1 MTAIAI
7 SVDDAGA
14 SGALTRLAAVGRGN
28 PKVMRTVALAMQ
40 QAVYNA
46 FRFQQAPDG
55 SPWPPL
61 APLTLRARARK
72 GNHSQQPLI
81 ATGAMYRSITS
92 DSSATEASIAIG
104 AGLPDARAW
113 WNQFG
118 TTRAPARPLLPVT
131 EFAAAPTAAWLDTLM
146 APIDQALREAVTP

>member
-1 MTAIAI
+1 MTAVTI
-7 SVDDAGA
+7 SVDDADA
-14 SGALTRLAAVGRGN
+14 RAALTRLAAVGRGN

-40 QAVYNA
+40 QAAYNT
-46 FRFQQAPDG
+46 FRFQRAPDG

-61 APLTLRARARK
+61 SPLTLRARARK
-72 GNHSQQPLI
+72 SNHSQQPLI
-81 ATGAMYRSITS
+81 ATGAMYRSIAS
-92 DSSATEASIAIG
+92 DSSANEASVAIG

-131 EFAAAPTAAWLDTLM
+131 EFAAVPSAAWLDAVM
-146 APIDQALREAVTP
+146 APIDQALHEAVTP

>member
-14 SGALTRLAAVGRGN
+14 RAALMRLAAVGRGN

-61 APLTLRARARK
+61 SPLTLRARARK
-72 GNHSQQPLI
+72 GNHNQQPLI
-81 ATGAMYRSITS
+81 ATGAMYRSIES
-92 DSSATEASIAIG
+92 DSNSNEASVAVG

-118 TTRAPARPLLPVT
+118 TTRAPARSLLPVT
-131 EFAAAPTAAWLDTLM
+131 ESAAIPTAAWLDAVM
-146 APIDQALREAVTP
+146 APIDDALREAMRS